1 MQLIRLDDGTHVW
14 VHRINRPPGD
24 RLDTVDADA
33 AAQIESAV
41 RATVLK

>member
-1 MQLIRLDDGTHVW
+1 VQ
-14 VHRINRPPGD
+14 RINRPSED
-24 RLDTVDADA
+24 RLDTIAAEA

>member
-1 MQLIRLDDGTHVW
+1 VW
-14 VHRINRPPGD
+14 VQRISRPADD
-24 RLDTVDADA
+24 RLETIDADA